1 MISADEALRQASMT
15 AHDYA
20 LCAHINLCK
29 ILDLEQRDPKLR
41 EKLAPFA
48 VVWAAMIAA
57 AAKDFDTAMREGV
70 VAGLGQPPL
79 SPMWHR
85 TKQMEAEHEHEQSR
99 ARGAATHAAW

>member
-20 LCAHINLCK
+20 LCAQINLCK
-29 ILDLEQRDPKLR
+29 ILELEQRDPKLR
-41 EKLAPFA
+41 DKLAPFA

-70 VAGLGQPPL
+70 VAPAFGPAPAEVGWPEPYVA
-79 SPMWHR
+79 PD
-85 TKQMEAEHEHEQSR
+85 EAN
-99 ARGAATHAAW
+99 GGGT